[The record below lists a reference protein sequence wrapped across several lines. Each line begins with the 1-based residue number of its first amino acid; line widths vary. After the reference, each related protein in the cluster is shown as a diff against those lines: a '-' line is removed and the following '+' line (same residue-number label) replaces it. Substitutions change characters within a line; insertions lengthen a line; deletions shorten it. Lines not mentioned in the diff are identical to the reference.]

1 MNNFGTPSGHL
12 AQVCLPHRAATSEWS
27 ASPDSCR
34 GHFSVLVGVLW
45 PSSLPCLA
53 GLSFGICI
61 FCHPNSLWRGRK
73 KGLPPLWNASPL
85 LSSWLSLFLA
95 PSRLYQRERPV
106 LLSLPLSAFV
116 RVLLWLLIVEHTSL
130 DPRTPPAPSSL
141 PSPLPKLVGPVYT
154 GCPLCHLSRL
164 ALWPSYLSVHFLKL
178 HLQPP

>member
-34 GHFSVLVGVLW
+34 GHFSVLVGALW

-95 PSRLYQRERPV
+95 PSRLYQRNGQCSC
-106 LLSLPLSAFV
+106 LCLSLPLCVSYCG
-116 RVLLWLLIVEHTSL
+116 
-130 DPRTPPAPSSL
+130 SSL
-141 PSPLPKLVGPVYT
+141 WSTHHSTRGPLLHPPV
-154 GCPLCHLSRL
+154 CPLL
-164 ALWPSYLSVHFLKL
+164 FLNL
-178 HLQPP
+178 